1 MMMASLWV
9 AIVLALLALLCLVSL
24 PEECSAPRG
33 STPPDVPPS
42 PLAEPSPSG
51 PGPDVALPW
60 TTPIA
65 TALAALVGESAMVVY
80 EVYVGYVQ
88 PAMVGG
94 MALCIVDD
102 VLASALRGLGAAVA
116 DRIRPLWPC
125 WARWTVGIAVASAI
139 PGPLEVRTA
148 IGRGLVPA
156 MQATSPHIVWGA
168 AIGLVFGLVARGRH
182 GLLWKLALA
191 GFAVELAW
199 STANGALGWTV
210 HSVISGQM
218 AHLGMSLLALALPC
232 FWLAAMGF
240 AFGERLTAA
249 RRKALEE
256 H

>member
-1 MMMASLWV
+1 
-9 AIVLALLALLCLVSL
+9 
-24 PEECSAPRG
+24 
-33 STPPDVPPS
+33 
-42 PLAEPSPSG
+42 
-51 PGPDVALPW
+51 
-60 TTPIA
+60 
-65 TALAALVGESAMVVY
+65 
-80 EVYVGYVQ
+80 
-88 PAMVGG
+88 
-94 MALCIVDD
+94 
-102 VLASALRGLGAAVA
+102 
-116 DRIRPLWPC
+116 
-125 WARWTVGIAVASAI
+125 VASAI

-218 AHLGMSLLALALPC
+218 AHLGMELLGWAVQC

-256 H
+256 D